1 MTMSQVAPA
10 AVAPTAAALLAL
22 SAQRADQLVPGHAAA
37 DPGVLVGNQPGGELV
52 FRVQRSQFR
61 SLS

>member
-1 MTMSQVAPA
+1 MTMSQVAPT

-22 SAQRADQLVPGHAAA
+22 AAQRVPGHAAA
-37 DPGVLVGNQPGGELV
+37 DPGVLVGNRPGGELV